1 MPSDSEILNRRGK
14 WFAVL
19 TFIFLCSCFILVP
32 LGGFFIWISI
42 GATVYCAF
50 YSIYNFV
57 IADSAPKSIHQRQGT
72 EKKRKETEK
81 ERELREYIRRH
92 LTILISMM
100 LGALLLVIIFWLF
113 FA

>member
-1 MPSDSEILNRRGK
+1 MPTETEILKRRGK
-14 WFAVL
+14 WFAAL
-19 TFIFLCSCFILVP
+19 TFIFLGSCFIFAP

-42 GATVYCAF
+42 GSTVYCAF
-50 YSIYNFV
+50 FSIYNFV
-57 IADSAPKSIHQRQGT
+57 IANSAQTAVPHGT
-72 EKKRKETEK
+72 RAAKQRKETEK

-113 FA
+113 FT